1 MTTATYQVNIIN
13 SEKQFNVNADETV
26 LDAAL
31 RQGIMLAYGCKNGGC
46 GTCKSKIHSGNYS
59 TSDNLL
65 NSCEK
70 SQGLALLC
78 CTTAQSNLKIE
89 AKVLEGIGDI
99 NIKKMPCR
107 ISSMQKISDDIMLV
121 KMQLPTNEKFA
132 FMPGQYIDL
141 LLKNNQRRSYSI
153 AGNPL
158 ENSVELHIRH
168 MKGGL
173 FSDALFGVSENQP
186 ALKVRD
192 ILRFEGPLG
201 TFFLR
206 EGDKP
211 IILLASGTGFAPIK
225 SIINQMLATKNTR
238 PATLYWGGRRPK
250 DIYAMQD
257 CNDWI
262 ANLPNFKFVSV
273 VSDAL
278 SEDNWQGRTGFL
290 HHAVMNDIP
299 DMKNYEV
306 YACGAPIMVESAKKD
321 FTTKCNLPEDNFFA
335 DAFLSQS
342 DLNKI

>member
-1 MTTATYQVNIIN
+1 MTTYQVNIIN
-13 SEKQFNVNADETV
+13 SEKQFNVNQDETV

-46 GTCKSKIHSGNYS
+46 GTCKSKVHSGDYN

-65 NSCEK
+65 NSGER

-78 CTTAQSNLKIE
+78 CTKAESDLTIE

-99 NIKKMPCR
+99 NIKKLPCR
-107 ISSMQKISDDIMLV
+107 ISDMQKASDDIIIV
-121 KMQLPTNEKFA
+121 KLQLPTNEQFA
-132 FMPGQYIDL
+132 FMSGQYIDL

-153 AGNPL
+153 ASNPL

-168 MKGGL
+168 MSGGL
-173 FSDALFGVSENQP
+173 FTDALFGVSETQP

-206 EGDKP
+206 ESNKP

-225 SIINQMLATKNTR
+225 SIINHMQASKNNR
-238 PATLYWGGRRPK
+238 PVTLYWGGRRPK

-257 CNDWI
+257 CNEWL
-262 ANLPNFKFVSV
+262 ANMPNFKFIPVI
-273 VSDAL
+273 SDAL
-278 SEDNWQGRTGFL
+278 AEDNWQGRTGFL
-290 HHAVMNDIP
+290 HHAVMQDIP
-299 DMKNYEV
+299 NMQDYEV
-306 YACGAPIMVESAKKD
+306 YACGAPIMVESAKVIYLKI
-321 FTTKCNLPEDNFFA
+321 
-335 DAFLSQS
+335 AFLLMHFYLKQM
-342 DLNKI
+342 LAQIN